1 MPGHFTFYS
10 NTISGDVA
18 LFDET
23 EFKHAI
29 QVLRYQMG
37 SVISFTDGIGAL
49 YEATI
54 NSIGKRDFSAKIGS
68 KTVVE
73 PLPSIIL
80 AMGILKSSDR
90 MEWAL
95 EKCTELGVS
104 EFWFLKTK
112 NSERSHLNLDR
123 LKKVAIS
130 AMKQS
135 HSAYL
140 PQLKSLNFEEAIKL
154 SEGISNN
161 KYIAYCG
168 DFDSK
173 PIRNSEIPAVFFV
186 GPEGDFTE
194 SEYQVAVKS
203 GFVGTGLGPSILRSE
218 TASVAVLSAMRLK

>member
-10 NTISGDVA
+10 NTLSGDVA

-37 SVISFTDGIGAL
+37 SIISFTDGMGAL

-104 EFWFLKTK
+104 EFWFLNTK
-112 NSERSHLNLDR
+112 NSERSHLNLER
-123 LKKVAIS
+123 LKKVVIS

-154 SEGISNN
+154 SEGITNN

>member
-37 SVISFTDGIGAL
+37 GVISFTDGMGVR

-54 NSIGKRDFSAKIGS
+54 NSIGKRDFSAKIES
-68 KTVVE
+68 KNFVESLPLVV
-73 PLPSIIL
+73 LG
-80 AMGILKSSDR
+80 MGILKSSDR

-95 EKCTELGVS
+95 EKCTELGVT

-123 LKKVAIS
+123 MKKVAIS

-140 PQLKSLNFEEAIKL
+140 PQLKVLNLEEAINM

-168 DFDSK
+168 DNDSQ

-194 SEYQVAVKS
+194 SEYQLAVKK
-203 GFVGTGLGPSILRSE
+203 GFVGTGLGPSILRTE
-218 TASVAVLSAMRLK
+218 TASVAVLSALRLK